1 MRLADKVVIITG
13 AGSGIGRSAAYL
25 FAEEGAKVVV
35 ADINNPG
42 GEETVSKIK
51 AKRGTAIFIHTDLS
65 ISSQVENLIK
75 TTINQFGRVDVLYN
89 NAGIGQKLTPIE
101 DIEES
106 YWDQILSVNLKSVFL
121 AVKYAVPYMKRA
133 GGGVI
138 INTASI
144 AGVRPRPHTSAYVS
158 SKGGV
163 IALTKVLAIEL
174 ASNNIRVNCINP
186 VATDTPM
193 LDALDEEDKKA
204 WAKTIPMGRLAKPE
218 DMAYA
223 ALYLASDES
232 SMVTGVCL
240 NVDGGRGI

>member
-1 MRLADKVVIITG
+1 MRLANKVVIITG

-35 ADINNPG
+35 ADINDSG
-42 GEETVSKIK
+42 GEETISKIK

-75 TTINQFGRVDVLYN
+75 TTISQFERVDVLYN
-89 NAGIGQKLTPIE
+89 NAGIGQILTPIE

-106 YWDQILSVNLKSVFL
+106 YWDQIIRINLKSVFL
-121 AVKYAVPYMKRA
+121 TSKYAVPFMKKA
-133 GGGVI
+133 ASGVI
-138 INTASI
+138 INTASM
-144 AGVRPRPHTSAYVS
+144 AGVRPRPNTSAYVS
-158 SKGGV
+158 SKGG
-163 IALTKVLAIEL
+163 IISFTKCLAIEL
-174 ASNNIRVNCINP
+174 APYNIRVNCINP

-193 LDALDEEDKKA
+193 LDTISEEDKKA
-204 WAKTIPMGRLAKPE
+204 WAKTIPIGRLAKPE